1 MEKGR
6 RRRGR
11 RIGKWRRCLPLTR
24 WGGSGKYSVQ
34 KSEEKEEEEKT
45 EQKKKKKKQ
54 KKRDFSFL
62 FLLGKRQTVGRQLH
76 YSSFGSPGSEKKEGG
91 EEDELGVNYV

>member
-1 MEKGR
+1 MEKMPSIDEVGR
-6 RRRGR
+6 EWKIFGSKERRKGGRGEN
-11 RIGKWRRCLPLTR
+11 GA
-24 WGGSGKYSVQ
+24 
-34 KSEEKEEEEKT
+34 EEEA
-45 EQKKKKKKQ
+45 

-76 YSSFGSPGSEKKEGG
+76 YSSFGSPGSEKKEEE

>member
-1 MEKGR
+1 MEKMPSIDEVGR
-6 RRRGR
+6 EWKIFGSKERRKGRGEN
-11 RIGKWRRCLPLTR
+11 GA
-24 WGGSGKYSVQ
+24 
-34 KSEEKEEEEKT
+34 EEGEEA
-45 EQKKKKKKQ
+45 

>member
-1 MEKGR
+1 MEKMPSIDEVGREWKIFGSKERRKGGR
-6 RRRGR
+6 RENGA
-11 RIGKWRRCLPLTR
+11 
-24 WGGSGKYSVQ
+24 
-34 KSEEKEEEEKT
+34 EEEE
-45 EQKKKKKKQ
+45 EA

-76 YSSFGSPGSEKKEGG
+76 YSSFGSPGSEKKEEE